1 MAFYEGIISGQDE
14 QISTA
19 DNGEVQ
25 GNMLSRGHTS
35 EATDDGRIILL
46 SSLDGSGLLET
57 KEVNREQE
65 EISSVEGREVS

>member
-1 MAFYEGIISGQDE
+1 MAFYEGIISEQDE
-14 QISTA
+14 LISTA
-19 DNGEVQ
+19 DKGEIQ
-25 GNMLSRGHTS
+25 GNTLSRGHTS
-35 EATDDGRIILL
+35 EAIDDGRILLL